1 MSYALMLFEELFAS
15 QLSVPSSPVHPIKCT
30 TVQMKK
36 KCRNGRENETER
48 KRENEKQRNSGNTER
63 GRIIRTKKNYRKE
76 ICIVSSRTRHDTCVS
91 HKLHPVYI
99 VRTMIC
105 SYFGISFF
113 EFAKNVYLQILYE
126 NIYRKKLNMKYKV
139 LKSSSGIVNPFD
151 QA

>member
-36 KCRNGRENETER
+36 KFAGKTEGKTVGER
-48 KRENEKQRNSGNTER
+48 KREERKAKTNSGNTER
-63 GRIIRTKKNYRKE
+63 RKDNKNKKKYRKE

-126 NIYRKKLNMKYKV
+126 EYIYRKKNWT
-139 LKSSSGIVNPFD
+139 
-151 QA
+151 

>member
-1 MSYALMLFEELFAS
+1 MYHRSDEKEM
-15 QLSVPSSPVHPIKCT
+15 PKR
-30 TVQMKK
+30 M
-36 KCRNGRENETER
+36 R
-48 KRENEKQRNSGNTER
+48 KVIANER
-63 GRIIRTKKNYRKE
+63 GRMKGKDEFRQHGKRNDNKNKKKNYRKE
-76 ICIVSSRTRHDTCVS
+76 MCIVSSRTRHDTCVS

-126 NIYRKKLNMKYKV
+126 NIYRKKKKLDMKYKV